1 MRDHPEKEYFVDYLI
16 IFRIKIKIYNISQ
29 SPSICLAIKINLL
42 LKEGIKMRLQK
53 KLLLKKKNTLTL
65 YMRQTL

>member
-29 SPSICLAIKINLL
+29 SPSTCLAIKINLL

-53 KLLLKKKNTLTL
+53 KRL
-65 YMRQTL
+65 